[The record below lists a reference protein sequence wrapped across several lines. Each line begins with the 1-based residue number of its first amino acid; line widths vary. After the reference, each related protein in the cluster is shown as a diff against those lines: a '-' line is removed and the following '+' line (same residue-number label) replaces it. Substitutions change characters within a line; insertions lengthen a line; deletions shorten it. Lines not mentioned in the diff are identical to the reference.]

1 MEELVR
7 QLEEIYTLL
16 EQINSITTNQTT
28 ILLQTRESR
37 QEVNEVLDMLESML
51 NYKDELITLV
61 EAKEQSFEEEY
72 AKYKGK
78 ITNARYINLF
88 KEWVE
93 RILTTKQTIVEAEQ
107 NNVIIMKSLSKTHAS
122 KVSIPKKPNEVVA
135 AYQKQKTKT

>member
-1 MEELVR
+1 MEELVK

-37 QEVNEVLDMLESML
+37 QEVNEVLDMLEGML

-61 EAKEQSFEEEY
+61 EAKEQSFEGEY
-72 AKYKGK
+72 AKYKGR
-78 ITNARYINLF
+78 ITNPRYINLF

-107 NNVIIMKSLSKTHAS
+107 NNVIIMKSLSKAHAS